1 MKTPVYFDIET
12 EALPFD
18 QIEQFKPEFEA
29 PGNYKDTTKIE
40 EWKKG
45 AFSAWLDKCA
55 LSPLTGRIVA
65 LGMECNGEFIINSEP
80 DETFILKQ
88 FWGITKGASENG
100 ELVGFNIFH
109 FDLPFM
115 IRRSLKLGVQVPF
128 GILPLCR
135 YWEHGF
141 VDLMSYWKAGD
152 KRELISLDKFAKFLG
167 VGQKNGEGKHFSA
180 LLKEDR
186 AKAIEYLQN
195 DLRLVRRIHERI
207 TLAAA

>member
-29 PGNYKDTTKIE
+29 PGNYKDPVKIE
-40 EWKKG
+40 EVKK
-45 AFSAWLDKCA
+45 AKLASWMEDCA
-55 LSPLTGRIVA
+55 LSPLTGRVIAIGLETGGDFIIHDTDEVKM
-65 LGMECNGEFIINSEP
+65 LKVFWGNVKSEDLEFI
-80 DETFILKQ
+80 
-88 FWGITKGASENG
+88 
-100 ELVGFNIFH
+100 GFNIFH

-141 VDLMSYWKAGD
+141 VDLMNYWQAGD

-167 VGQKNGEGKHFSA
+167 VGQKNGEGKHFAA